1 MLRTRIAAMTGA
13 LALAAGL
20 GGVSAASATPTLTT
34 SVTSVKL
41 QAFAANVENLGETHF
56 PGTFAGATVT
66 SAGIVKVYAT
76 NPSDAALTS
85 AIAKL
90 NGGNYPVSY
99 IAAKFSYSKLDAL
112 NSALASAQPQLQ
124 KDGVELAVSAPDAA
138 AGTVDV
144 TLLQPAS
151 ADLARLNS
159 SGVKSPMLGQLTT
172 ANYATAASGVISS
185 IAGSGYAVQ
194 PSLQAKAATAA
205 APSTVMQPAVGRNA
219 GVAPFAGGD
228 YITSNGLVPYCT
240 GGFSVVGNNSG
251 NPFMLSAGHCGRATW
266 STPAQPMGQTSSLYF
281 KNPARDDFQTIRVGS
296 ARGSVNGDVDQYAV
310 IGATAPARGDLIT
323 LDGSITGELHD
334 IVVLAPNATIY
345 NITAPDGSKFTASHL
360 VTASGPCQGGDSG
373 GPMYVRQPTPLEVV
387 AVGTIVAYY
396 GLPTGGFACAGERIG
411 NELSASNTSLIEG
424 ANVVP

>member
-1 MLRTRIAAMTGA
+1 MLRTRIAALTGA
-13 LALAAGL
+13 LALAAGF

-66 SAGIVKVYAT
+66 SAGTVKVYAT
-76 NPSDAALTS
+76 NPGDAALTS

-90 NGGNYPVSY
+90 NGGSYPVSY

-185 IAGSGYAVQ
+185 IAGW
-194 PSLQAKAATAA
+194 LC
-205 APSTVMQPAVGRNA
+205 R
-219 GVAPFAGGD
+219 
-228 YITSNGLVPYCT
+228 
-240 GGFSVVGNNSG
+240 
-251 NPFMLSAGHCGRATW
+251 SA
-266 STPAQPMGQTSSLYF
+266 Q
-281 KNPARDDFQTIRVGS
+281 
-296 ARGSVNGDVDQYAV
+296 
-310 IGATAPARGDLIT
+310 
-323 LDGSITGELHD
+323 
-334 IVVLAPNATIY
+334 LA
-345 NITAPDGSKFTASHL
+345 S
-360 VTASGPCQGGDSG
+360 
-373 GPMYVRQPTPLEVV
+373 
-387 AVGTIVAYY
+387 
-396 GLPTGGFACAGERIG
+396 
-411 NELSASNTSLIEG
+411 
-424 ANVVP
+424 